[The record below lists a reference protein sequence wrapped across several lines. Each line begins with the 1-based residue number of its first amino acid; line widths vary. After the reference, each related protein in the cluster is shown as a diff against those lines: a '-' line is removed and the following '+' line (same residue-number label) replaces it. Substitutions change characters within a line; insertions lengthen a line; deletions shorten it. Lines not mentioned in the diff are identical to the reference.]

1 MELALD
7 TSTDVSGLALSRQG
21 EVLAEMSWLSGQNHS
36 RQLFPALE
44 DLVTRTGVGLE
55 EIRAVFVA
63 VGPGSFNGL
72 RVGVA
77 AAKGLAFALDAP
89 LVGISTLEI
98 EALPFR
104 AAGLPIC
111 PVHGA
116 GRGDVAAAL
125 FQEREGRWERLWEDQ
140 LLPPQELLSRLPR
153 KTLLCGE
160 MRPDFLAQVQAWEGE
175 AVIPSPAARRRRP
188 AFLAELGWLRL
199 QERGPDSAAGLQPV
213 YLRRPPITP
222 RKEERHAR

>member
-7 TSTDVSGLALSRQG
+7 TSTNVSGLALSRQG
-21 EVLAEMSWLSGQNHS
+21 EVLSEMAWVSGQNHS

-44 DLVTRTGVGLE
+44 DLVERAGVGLE

-63 VGPGSFNGL
+63 LGPGSFNGL

-77 AAKGLAFALDAP
+77 AAKGLAFALEAP
-89 LVGISTLEI
+89 LVGISTLEM

-116 GRGDVAAAL
+116 GREELAAAL
-125 FQEREGRWERLWEDQ
+125 FQEQKGLWERLWEDQ
-140 LLPPQELLSRLPR
+140 ILSPQELLSRLPR
-153 KTLLCGE
+153 KTLFCGE
-160 MRPDFLAQVQAWEGE
+160 IPSEFLAQVRAWEGE

-222 RKEERHAR
+222 RREERHGR